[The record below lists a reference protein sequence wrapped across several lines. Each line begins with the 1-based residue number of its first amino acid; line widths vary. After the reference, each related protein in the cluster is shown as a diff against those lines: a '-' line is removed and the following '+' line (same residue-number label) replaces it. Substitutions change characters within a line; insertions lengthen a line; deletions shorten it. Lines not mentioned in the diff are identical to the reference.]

1 MTERTIIITENAP
14 TAVGTYSQGIS
25 TDNIIFTAGQIPLDP
40 STGEVIEGDFKDRVR
55 RVLLN
60 IDGILAEVGSSLS
73 NAVKL
78 TVFMTDLTRFSELN
92 EVFLEFFEKDPPA
105 RSALEVSKLPLG
117 VDVEIEC
124 VAVKESL

>member
-1 MTERTIIITENAP
+1 MVERTVIKTENAP
-14 TAVGTYSQGIS
+14 SAVGTYSQGIS

-40 STGEVIEGDFKDRVR
+40 STGEVIEGDFKTRVR

-60 IDGILAEVGSSLS
+60 IDGILVEAGSSLS
-73 NAVKL
+73 NALKL
-78 TVFMTDLTRFSELN
+78 TVFMTDLSRFSELN

>member
-1 MTERTIIITENAP
+1 MVERTVIKTENAP
-14 TAVGTYSQGIS
+14 SAVGTYSQGIS

-40 STGEVIEGDFKDRVR
+40 STGEVIEGDFKTRVR

-60 IDGILAEVGSSLS
+60 IDGILVEAGSSLS
-73 NAVKL
+73 NALKL
-78 TVFMTDLTRFSELN
+78 TVFMTDLSRFSELN
-92 EVFLEFFEKDPPA
+92 EVFLEFFKKDPPA

>member
-1 MTERTIIITENAP
+1 MVERTVIKTENAP
-14 TAVGTYSQGIS
+14 SAVGTYSQGIS

-40 STGEVIEGDFKDRVR
+40 STGEVIEGDFKTRVR

-60 IDGILAEVGSSLS
+60 IDGILVEAGSSLS

-78 TVFMTDLTRFSELN
+78 TVFMTDLSRFSELN
-92 EVFLEFFEKDPPA
+92 EVFLEFFEENPPA

>member
-1 MTERTIIITENAP
+1 MTERTIIRTENAP
-14 TAVGTYSQGIS
+14 SAVGTYSQGIS

-60 IDGILAEVGSSLS
+60 IDGILVEVGSSLS

>member
-1 MTERTIIITENAP
+1 MVERIVIKTENAP
-14 TAVGTYSQGIS
+14 CAVGTYSQGIS

-40 STGEVIEGDFKDRVR
+40 STGEVIDGDFKTRVR

-60 IDGILAEVGSSLS
+60 INGILVEAGSSLS

-78 TVFMTDLTRFSELN
+78 TVFMTDLSRFSELN

>member
-1 MTERTIIITENAP
+1 M
-14 TAVGTYSQGIS
+14 
-25 TDNIIFTAGQIPLDP
+25 
-40 STGEVIEGDFKDRVR
+40 IEGDFKTRVR

-124 VAVKESL
+124 VAIKESL

>member
-60 IDGILAEVGSSLS
+60 IDGILIEVGSSLS

-78 TVFMTDLTRFSELN
+78 TVFLTDLTRFSELN

>member
-1 MTERTIIITENAP
+1 MVERTVIKTENAP
-14 TAVGTYSQGIS
+14 SAVGTYSQGIS

-40 STGEVIEGDFKDRVR
+40 STGEVIEGDFKTRVR

-60 IDGILAEVGSSLS
+60 INGILVEAGSSLS
-73 NAVKL
+73 NALKL
-78 TVFMTDLTRFSELN
+78 TVFMTDLSRFSELN

>member
-1 MTERTIIITENAP
+1 MTERTIIRTENAP
-14 TAVGTYSQGIS
+14 SAVGTYSQGIS

-60 IDGILAEVGSSLS
+60 IDGILVEVGSSLS

-78 TVFMTDLTRFSELN
+78 TVFLTDLTRFSELN

>member
-1 MTERTIIITENAP
+1 MVERTVIKTENAP
-14 TAVGTYSQGIS
+14 SAVGTYSQGIS

-40 STGEVIEGDFKDRVR
+40 STGEVIEGDFKTRVR

-60 IDGILAEVGSSLS
+60 IDGILLEAGSSLS

-78 TVFMTDLTRFSELN
+78 TVFMTDLSRFSELN
-92 EVFLEFFEKDPPA
+92 EVFLEFFEKYPPA

>member
-1 MTERTIIITENAP
+1 MTERTVIRTENAP
-14 TAVGTYSQGIS
+14 SAVGTYSQGIS

-40 STGEVIEGDFKDRVR
+40 STGEVIEGDFKTRVR

-60 IDGILAEVGSSLS
+60 IDGILVEAGSSLS
-73 NAVKL
+73 NALKL
-78 TVFMTDLTRFSELN
+78 TVFMTDLSRFSELN
-92 EVFLEFFEKDPPA
+92 EVFLEFFEKYPPA

>member
-1 MTERTIIITENAP
+1 MTERTIIRTENAP
-14 TAVGTYSQGIS
+14 SAVGTYSQGIS
-25 TDNIIFTAGQIPLDP
+25 TDNIIFTSGQIPLDP
-40 STGEVIEGDFKDRVR
+40 STGKVIEGDFKDRVR

-60 IDGILAEVGSSLS
+60 IDGILVEVGSSLS

-78 TVFMTDLTRFSELN
+78 TVFLTDLTRFSELN

>member
-1 MTERTIIITENAP
+1 MTERTVIRTENAP
-14 TAVGTYSQGIS
+14 SAVGTYSQGIS
-25 TDNIIFTAGQIPLDP
+25 TGNIIFTAGQIPLVP
-40 STGEVIEGDFKDRVR
+40 STGEVIEGDFKTRVR

-60 IDGILAEVGSSLS
+60 IEGILVETGSSLS

-78 TVFMTDLTRFSELN
+78 TVFMTDLSRFSELN

>member
-1 MTERTIIITENAP
+1 MTERTVIRTENAP
-14 TAVGTYSQGIS
+14 SAVGTYSQGIS

-40 STGEVIEGDFKDRVR
+40 STGEVIEGDFKTRVR

-60 IDGILAEVGSSLS
+60 IDGILVEAGSSLS

-78 TVFMTDLTRFSELN
+78 TVFMTDLSRFSELN

>member
-1 MTERTIIITENAP
+1 MVERTVIKTENAP
-14 TAVGTYSQGIS
+14 SAVGTYSQGIL
-25 TDNIIFTAGQIPLDP
+25 TENIIFTAGQIPLDP
-40 STGEVIEGDFKDRVR
+40 STGEVIEGDFKTRVR

-60 IDGILAEVGSSLS
+60 IDGILVEAGSSLS

-78 TVFMTDLTRFSELN
+78 TVFMTDLSRFSELN
-92 EVFLEFFEKDPPA
+92 EVFLEFFEKYPPA

>member
-1 MTERTIIITENAP
+1 MIERSIIRTENAP
-14 TAVGTYSQGIS
+14 SAVGTYSQGIS

-60 IDGILAEVGSSLS
+60 IDGILVEVGSSLS

-105 RSALEVSKLPLG
+105 RSALEVSKLPLD

-124 VAVKESL
+124 VAVKESF

>member
-1 MTERTIIITENAP
+1 MVERIVIKTENAP
-14 TAVGTYSQGIS
+14 SAVGTYSQGIS
-25 TDNIIFTAGQIPLDP
+25 TENIIFTAGQIPLDP
-40 STGEVIEGDFKDRVR
+40 STGEVIEGDFKTRVR

-60 IDGILAEVGSSLS
+60 IDGILVEVGSSLS

>member
-1 MTERTIIITENAP
+1 MVERTVIKTENAP
-14 TAVGTYSQGIS
+14 SAVGTYSQGIS
-25 TDNIIFTAGQIPLDP
+25 TDNIIFTAGQIPLVP
-40 STGEVIEGDFKDRVR
+40 STGELIEGDFKTRVR

-60 IDGILAEVGSSLS
+60 IDGILVETGSSLS

-78 TVFMTDLTRFSELN
+78 TVFMTDLSRFSELN
-92 EVFLEFFEKDPPA
+92 EVFLEFFEVDPPA

>member
-1 MTERTIIITENAP
+1 MVERTVIKTENAP
-14 TAVGTYSQGIS
+14 SAVGTYSQGIS

-40 STGEVIEGDFKDRVR
+40 STGEVIEGDFKTRVR

-60 IDGILAEVGSSLS
+60 IDGILVEAGSSLS

-78 TVFMTDLTRFSELN
+78 TVFMTDLSRFSELN
-92 EVFLEFFEKDPPA
+92 EVFLEFFEEDPPA

-124 VAVKESL
+124 VAVKESF

>member
-1 MTERTIIITENAP
+1 MVERTVIKTENAP
-14 TAVGTYSQGIS
+14 SAVGTYSQGIS

-40 STGEVIEGDFKDRVR
+40 STGEVIEGDFKTRVR

-60 IDGILAEVGSSLS
+60 IDGILVEAGSSLS

-78 TVFMTDLTRFSELN
+78 TVFMTDLSRFSELN

>member
-1 MTERTIIITENAP
+1 VTERTVIRTENAP
-14 TAVGTYSQGIS
+14 SAVGTYSQGIS
-25 TDNIIFTAGQIPLDP
+25 TDNIIFTAGQIPLNP
-40 STGEVIEGDFKDRVR
+40 STGEVIEGNFKTRVR
-55 RVLLN
+55 QVLHN
-60 IDGILAEVGSSLS
+60 IDGILVEAGSSLS
-73 NAVKL
+73 SAVKL
-78 TVFMTDLTRFSELN
+78 TVFMTDLSRFSELN

>member
-1 MTERTIIITENAP
+1 MTERTVIRTENAP
-14 TAVGTYSQGIS
+14 SAVGTYSQGIS

-40 STGEVIEGDFKDRVR
+40 STGEVIEGDFKTRVR
-55 RVLLN
+55 QVLNN
-60 IDGILAEVGSSLS
+60 IDGILVEAGSSLS
-73 NAVKL
+73 YAVKL
-78 TVFMTDLTRFSELN
+78 TVFMTDLSRFSELN

>member
-1 MTERTIIITENAP
+1 MTERTVIRTENAP
-14 TAVGTYSQGIS
+14 SAVGTYSQGIS
-25 TDNIIFTAGQIPLDP
+25 TGNIIFTAGQIPLVP
-40 STGEVIEGDFKDRVR
+40 STGEVIEGDFKTRVR

-60 IDGILAEVGSSLS
+60 IEGILVETGSSLS

-78 TVFMTDLTRFSELN
+78 TVFMTDLSRFSELN
-92 EVFLEFFEKDPPA
+92 EVFLEFFEEDPPA

>member
-1 MTERTIIITENAP
+1 MVERTVIKTENAP
-14 TAVGTYSQGIS
+14 SAVGTYSQGIS

-40 STGEVIEGDFKDRVR
+40 STGEVIEGDFKTRVR

-60 IDGILAEVGSSLS
+60 IDGILVEAGSSLS

-78 TVFMTDLTRFSELN
+78 TVFMTDLSRFSELN
-92 EVFLEFFEKDPPA
+92 EVFLEFFEEDPPA

-124 VAVKESL
+124 MAVKESL

>member
-1 MTERTIIITENAP
+1 MTERTIIRTENAP
-14 TAVGTYSQGIS
+14 SADGTYSQGIL

-40 STGEVIEGDFKDRVR
+40 STGEVIEGNFKTRVR

-124 VAVKESL
+124 VAIKESL

>member
-1 MTERTIIITENAP
+1 MTERTVIRTENAP
-14 TAVGTYSQGIS
+14 SAVGTYSQGIS
-25 TDNIIFTAGQIPLDP
+25 TDNIIFTAGQIPLNP
-40 STGEVIEGDFKDRVR
+40 STGEVIEGNFKTRVR
-55 RVLLN
+55 QVLHN
-60 IDGILAEVGSSLS
+60 IDGILVEAGSSLS
-73 NAVKL
+73 SAVKL
-78 TVFMTDLTRFSELN
+78 TVFMTDLSRFSELN

>member
-1 MTERTIIITENAP
+1 MSERNIIRTENAP
-14 TAVGTYSQGIS
+14 SAVGTYSQGIS

-60 IDGILAEVGSSLS
+60 IDGILVEVGSSLS

-124 VAVKESL
+124 VAIKESL

>member
-1 MTERTIIITENAP
+1 MIERSIIRTENAP
-14 TAVGTYSQGIS
+14 SAVGTYSQGIS

-40 STGEVIEGDFKDRVR
+40 STGEVIEGDFKDRVC

-60 IDGILAEVGSSLS
+60 IDGILVEVGSSLS

-78 TVFMTDLTRFSELN
+78 TVFMTDLSRFSELN

>member
-1 MTERTIIITENAP
+1 MVERTVIKTENAP
-14 TAVGTYSQGIS
+14 YAVGTYSQGIL
-25 TDNIIFTAGQIPLDP
+25 TDSIIFTAGQIPLDP
-40 STGEVIEGDFKDRVR
+40 STGEVIDGDFKTRVR

-60 IDGILAEVGSSLS
+60 INGILVEAGSSLS

-78 TVFMTDLTRFSELN
+78 TVFMTDLSRFSELN
-92 EVFLEFFEKDPPA
+92 EVFLEFFEKYPPA

>member
-1 MTERTIIITENAP
+1 MVERTVIKTENAP
-14 TAVGTYSQGIS
+14 SAVGTYSQGIS

-40 STGEVIEGDFKDRVR
+40 STGEVIEGDFKTRVR

-60 IDGILAEVGSSLS
+60 IDGILVEAGSSLS

-78 TVFMTDLTRFSELN
+78 TVFMTDLSRFSELN
-92 EVFLEFFEKDPPA
+92 EVFLEFFEEDPPA